1 MKDLD
6 GEQVLALFWTVI
18 DAYQMLSPRSGI
30 RTTSIPPRTSA
41 TTMPLTWYVAEHL
54 RPFFQLTLVDSPSLL
69 HQAVTM
75 SASRTS
81 SRATEIPAASTM
93 WTTRVFPLF
102 RNGQFSSSPASDL
115 ETKARY
121 RCHKLTLSSRE
132 TSAQRFLEHL
142 RTFVTS
148 IESYVRGATEVT
160 PEDREALREL
170 WESEKDFGDIAYD
183 SDEDRGSSASP
194 DPFSYFLNKNRNS
207 LMPMSDDP
215 MMGEDS
221 GRGADVGIK
230 ARLTKV

>member
-1 MKDLD
+1 MVSPKVYRHLIS
-6 GEQVLALFWTVI
+6 ALSMHT
-18 DAYQMLSPRSGI
+18 
-30 RTTSIPPRTSA
+30 
-41 TTMPLTWYVAEHL
+41 
-54 RPFFQLTLVDSPSLL
+54 
-69 HQAVTM
+69 
-75 SASRTS
+75 
-81 SRATEIPAASTM
+81 
-93 WTTRVFPLF
+93 
-102 RNGQFSSSPASDL
+102 
-115 ETKARY
+115 Y

-194 DPFSYFLNKNRNS
+194 DPFSYFLNKNRNN
-207 LMPMSDDP
+207 LMPMSDDL
-215 MMGEDS
+215 MMGGDS